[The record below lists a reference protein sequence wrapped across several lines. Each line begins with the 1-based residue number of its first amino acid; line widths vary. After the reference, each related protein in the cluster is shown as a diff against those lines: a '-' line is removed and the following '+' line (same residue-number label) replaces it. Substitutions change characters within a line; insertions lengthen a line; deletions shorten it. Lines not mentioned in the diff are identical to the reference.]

1 MPGAWAFGSVVNSM
15 VRYKHLAI
23 FKIWSN
29 RDSISP
35 WRLRGRGE
43 N

>member
-1 MPGAWAFGSVVNSM
+1 MPGAWAFGSMVNSM

-23 FKIWSN
+23 FWSK
-29 RDSISP
+29 RESISP